1 MFLVF
6 ILAGWEMER
15 GANLSLSASC
25 LSFIG
30 VLLYVLITGRQRV
43 KRRAGTNNFQVMFLQ
58 INFITFCTANNGLTY
73 FGKRY

>member
-1 MFLVF
+1 MCRYGDVNLVIIVDGKKDYVF

-30 VLLYVLITGRQRV
+30 VLLYVLITGSGYSAIRYN
-43 KRRAGTNNFQVMFLQ
+43 AEL
-58 INFITFCTANNGLTY
+58 GLTI
-73 FGKRY
+73 FK